1 MLRSLDSS
9 ADPTVEVEKA
19 VCQEVVGSGR
29 DSLQQPLRE
38 WIRVPPNDDET
49 ELHYEDRV
57 RGVVAGRL
65 CDWREV
71 YGCFEREF
79 SCEQGSLSD
88 LEVIHHIMMET
99 VAFVCAF
106 DLNEEMLFSF
116 QTLESGDSGA
126 EECVQLE
133 KAYVRARTAMNL
145 CPVRADSPEM
155 RMLVEIYVSVRES
168 ARDMEADVP
177 LWCKV
182 ANIFARDI
190 IVGLIALNHSMFD
203 PVMFKIDLADLLRYV
218 NNKDN
223 QHGCDFSNSYHKIL
237 GSEKPP
243 PASVKIKRKR
253 AAQKETVQAVL

>member
-1 MLRSLDSS
+1 MLRGLDSS

-79 SCEQGSLSD
+79 SCDQGSLSD

-106 DLNEEMLFSF
+106 DLNEEMSFSF
-116 QTLESGDSGA
+116 QTL
-126 EECVQLE
+126 
-133 KAYVRARTAMNL
+133 
-145 CPVRADSPEM
+145 
-155 RMLVEIYVSVRES
+155 
-168 ARDMEADVP
+168 
-177 LWCKV
+177 
-182 ANIFARDI
+182 
-190 IVGLIALNHSMFD
+190 
-203 PVMFKIDLADLLRYV
+203 
-218 NNKDN
+218 
-223 QHGCDFSNSYHKIL
+223 
-237 GSEKPP
+237 
-243 PASVKIKRKR
+243 
-253 AAQKETVQAVL
+253 

>member
-1 MLRSLDSS
+1 MDM
-9 ADPTVEVEKA
+9 EKA
-19 VCQEVVGSGR
+19 VCQKVVDLAT
-29 DSLQQPLRE
+29 DSLQHPLRE
-38 WIRVPPNDDET
+38 LIRVPPNDDET

-79 SCEQGSLSD
+79 SFDQGSLSD
-88 LEVIHHIMMET
+88 LEVMYHILMET
-99 VAFVCAF
+99 VAFVCGF
-106 DLNEEMLFSF
+106 DSDEEMSF
-116 QTLESGDSGA
+116 TFQSLESEDSGA
-126 EECVQLE
+126 EECFQWE
-133 KAYVRARTAMNL
+133 KACVRARTAMNL

-155 RMLVEIYVSVRES
+155 RMLVELYAAVRES

-177 LWCKV
+177 LWCK
-182 ANIFARDI
+182 AASIFARDI

-218 NNKDN
+218 NNQDN
-223 QHGCDFSNSYHKIL
+223 QHGCDFSNSFHKIL

-243 PASVKIKRKR
+243 PAVVKNKRKR
-253 AAQKETVQAVL
+253 IPQKQTVQVGL